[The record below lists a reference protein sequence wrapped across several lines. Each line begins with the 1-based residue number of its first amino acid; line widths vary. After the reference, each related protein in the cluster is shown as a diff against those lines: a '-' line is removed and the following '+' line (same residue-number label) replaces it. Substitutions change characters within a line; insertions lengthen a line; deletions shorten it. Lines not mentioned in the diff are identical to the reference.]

1 MIIKKNVLDFCKKHR
16 SECACLCAG
25 IGIGAYALYR
35 HYFGS
40 VFRDEST
47 IILPVG
53 GKNHEIVAKTIRDWW
68 SASGPDKTVVDGMC
82 GYQSPVAA
90 LNEIDSWLTNNTEK
104 CESVS
109 FLIYGLK

>member
-1 MIIKKNVLDFCKKHR
+1 MITKKNILDFCKKHR

-40 VFRDEST
+40 VCSDKST
-47 IILPVG
+47 IIFPVC
-53 GKNHEIVAKTIRDWW
+53 GKDHETVAKTIIDWW
-68 SASGPDKTVVDGMC
+68 SASADKPVVDGMC
-82 GYQSPVAA
+82 GFQSPVAA
-90 LNEIDSWLTNNTEK
+90 INDIDSWFTNNADK